1 MNCTTIGMDTSKSV
15 FELAVSTDPGRV
27 SERHRISR
35 GRLVKFFATRSAST
49 VVMESCG
56 STHHWGRRLREL
68 GHQVV
73 LLPPMYTRPYV
84 QRQKTDRTDAKG
96 LLEAYRNEEIRAVPV
111 KSVEQQAVASLHRSR
126 SAWVSTRVRRINT
139 VRGLLR
145 EFGIT
150 IPQGAKLV
158 VPAVRILLEDSES
171 AVPMVLRPSL
181 AAMLEEIR
189 ALEKRIGQVEIE
201 LNTISRGST
210 EVRRLLTIPGIGVL
224 AATALVAFVGDFRR
238 FPTGRHLASYLGLT
252 PRIYA
257 TGLTCR
263 LGKIS
268 KQGDVYLRLLLAHG
282 ARSFLLAARRR
293 KAPDRLQAW
302 ALRVWDRR
310 GWYTAVVAV
319 ANKLARIVWV
329 VGSRD
334 EDYRTFSKEA

>member
-1 MNCTTIGMDTSKSV
+1 MKDTTIGMDTSKSV

-35 GRLVKFFATRSAST
+35 GRLVKFFATRPAST
-49 VVMESCG
+49 IVMESCG
-56 STHHWGRRLREL
+56 SSHYWGRRLGEL
-68 GHQVV
+68 GHEVV

-96 LLEAYRNEEIRAVPV
+96 LLEAYRNEEICHVPV

-126 SAWVSTRVRRINT
+126 SAWVMTRVKRINT

-150 IPQGAKLV
+150 IPQGAKTV
-158 VPAVRILLEDSES
+158 VPTVGLLLEDAES
-171 AVPMVLRPSL
+171 AVPLVLRPSL

-189 ALEKRIGQVEIE
+189 ALETRIGQVEIE
-201 LNTISRGST
+201 LKTLSRESS
-210 EVRRLLTIPGIGVL
+210 EVQRLLTIPGIGML

-238 FPTGRHLASYLGLT
+238 FRTGRHFASYVGLT
-252 PRIYA
+252 PRVFA
-257 TGLTCR
+257 TGLSCR
-263 LGKIS
+263 LGRIS
-268 KQGDVYLRLLLAHG
+268 KQGDPYLRVLLAHG
-282 ARSFLLAARRR
+282 ARAILLAARR
-293 KAPDRLQAW
+293 KETPDRLQAW
-302 ALRVWDRR
+302 ALRVWERR

-329 VGSRD
+329 VGSRN
-334 EDYRTFSKEA
+334 EDYRSFPKEV